1 MATFDSIPDDVR
13 CFILD
18 HIVSVEQMET
28 LLLLRAERHREWTA
42 AQVAMELR
50 TSALSAGNWLA
61 DLERRGLLV
70 GEKEHYRFAPTTEVL
85 EASVEGLSRIYPE
98 RRVTVIE
105 LIFSK
110 PNDVIRTF
118 AEAFKL
124 RREK

>member
-1 MATFDSIPDDVR
+1 LSTPDSIPDEVR

-28 LLLLRAERHREWTA
+28 LLLLRAERHRDWTA
-42 AQVAMELR
+42 TQVAMELR
-50 TSALSAGNWLA
+50 TSALSAGNWLT

-70 GEKEHYRFAPTTEVL
+70 GVGAHYRFAPITNALEV
-85 EASVEGLSRIYPE
+85 SVEGLSRIYPE

-124 RREK
+124 RKEK